1 MTMGSEVNSMKVAL
15 AQMNSSSLIE
25 QNMEIILG
33 FIQEASSEKAR
44 LLVLP
49 ENCFCMDRYVEQKSQ
64 YQEIFLDGTV
74 QTTVANWA
82 KEYKIWVVIGAFPII
97 NDVTNKPHS
106 RMLVYNDLGE
116 LCCFYDKIH
125 LFDVQVSADEFYNE
139 SDTYNAGSDYKI
151 FEIDG
156 VKFGCSICYDVRFPE
171 LYRYYAL
178 EGVDAFLIPAAFTY
192 ETGLKHWHTLLRSR
206 AIENL
211 SYVIAP
217 NQSGLHD
224 NKRKTYGHSLAY
236 DPWGELLV
244 EAKQD
249 NQVIYMNIN
258 KKHLQ
263 TVRKQFPAL
272 DHISRKLIDA

>member
-1 MTMGSEVNSMKVAL
+1 MRKEIDWMKVAV
-15 AQMNSSSLIE
+15 AQMNASSSIE
-25 QNMEIILG
+25 KNMALILG
-33 FIQEASSEKAR
+33 FIQEASSENSR

-49 ENCFCMDRYVEQKSQ
+49 ENCFCMDRYTEQKSE
-64 YQEIFLDGTV
+64 YQEVFQAGTV

-82 KEYKIWVVIGAFPII
+82 KEYKIWIVIGAFPI
-97 NDVTNKPHS
+97 VNKTADKPYS

-125 LFDVQVSADEFYNE
+125 LFDVQVSEDEFYNE
-139 SDTYNAGSDYKI
+139 SDIYNAGMISKT
-151 FEIDG
+151 FEFDG

-171 LYRYYAL
+171 LYRHYSL
-178 EGVDAFLIPAAFTY
+178 EGVDAFLIPAAFTF
-192 ETGLKHWHTLLRSR
+192 ETGQKHWHTLLRSR

-224 NKRKTYGHSLAY
+224 NERRTYGHSLAY

-244 EAKQD
+244 EATED
-249 NQVIYMNIN
+249 NQVIYMKIN
-258 KKHLQ
+258 KQKLQ
-263 TVRKQFPAL
+263 KVRKQFPAL
-272 DHISRKLIDA
+272 NHISRRLIDG